1 MATAQLATN
10 LGIIGYMA
18 SLELSS
24 DGAWTAIGL
33 SEIFAEF
40 STTVVG
46 FGILSYI
53 LLLYHLF
60 FAPV

>member
-10 LGIIGYMA
+10 LGIICYMA

-24 DGAWTAIGL
+24 NGAWTAIGL